1 MRKENCGMDYETEK
15 QKNILERKYKRTY
28 LELSNGVTLKGRA
41 IGAGGVIVSGEM
53 VFNTGMLGYSEA
65 MTDPSY
71 LGQILVFSFCLIG
84 NYGIPMPKNGDLFMS
99 KGHESASIKTQGIIV
114 SDIYDGCHHHDGGI
128 SLQDWM
134 KSQNVPGIAGIDTRY
149 LVQVIR
155 ESGNLWGRIIPEG
168 AKHQDKNKFKFL
180 KNFKDDEYVDPSKY
194 NLMPSVSTKEKV
206 TMGKGSK
213 KVAVI
218 DCGAKWNIMRMLM
231 ERECEIEVLP
241 WDMDFS
247 TIKCDGWV
255 ISNGPGDPKN
265 TADLVERIKKD
276 VLSSNKPIL
285 GICLGHQLLSLASGA
300 KTKRLNHGHRSH
312 NQPVFSLPERKAY
325 MSSQNHR
332 YAVEKGSIQTDWEL
346 WFENANDNS
355 VEGLRHKTKPFV
367 SVQFHPEASSGPND
381 TGWIMDKFVES
392 IKK

>member
-1 MRKENCGMDYETEK
+1 MEKEKKMLDK
-15 QKNILERKYKRTY
+15 KYKKAY
-28 LELSNGVTLKGRA
+28 LKLSNGVTLEGRA
-41 IGAGGVIVSGEM
+41 IGAGVIVSGEM

-84 NYGIPMPKNGDLFMS
+84 NYGIPFPKDGNLFMS
-99 KGHESASIKTQGIIV
+99 KGHESSSIKTQGVIV
-114 SDIYDGCHHHDGGI
+114 SDIYDNCYHHDGGI
-128 SLQDWM
+128 FLEEWM
-134 KSQNVPGIAGIDTRY
+134 ESQGVSGIAGIDTRY
-149 LVQVIR
+149 LVQMIR
-155 ESGNLWGRIIPEG
+155 ESRNLWGKIVPEG
-168 AKHQDKNKFKFL
+168 GKPQDKNKFEFL
-180 KNFKDDEYVDPSKY
+180 KNFQDNEYVDPSKY
-194 NLMPSVSTKEKV
+194 NLMPSVSTKEVVK
-206 TMGKGSK
+206 MGKGFK

-231 ERECEIEVLP
+231 ERGCEAHVLP
-241 WDMDFS
+241 WDTDFS
-247 TIKCDGWV
+247 KIQCDGWV

-265 TADLVERIKKD
+265 TGDLVDRIKKD
-276 VLSSNKPIL
+276 VLSANKPIL

-312 NQPVFSLPERKAY
+312 NQPVFSLPEKKAY

-332 YAVEKGSIQTDWEL
+332 YAVEKSSIKSDWEL
-346 WFENANDNS
+346 WFENANDDS
-355 VEGLRHKTKPFV
+355 VEGLKHKTKPFM

-381 TGWIMDKFVES
+381 TSWIMDKFVGS